1 MAIAYDI
8 RDSGSRAA
16 QGPAQSREQL
26 EADLELHRKWMLRI
40 SDACER
46 VASGDLEVRLLGCDT
61 GGDIQRAARGLN
73 HLLDVT
79 DAFVREA
86 KASLDAASQGRFH
99 RRFLVRGMPGSFRQA
114 AMAIN
119 GASDEMQVQAK
130 ALSDA
135 GNKRRALADTFEAHI
150 SGIVGTVAASASAMQ
165 ATAKGLAG
173 LAVTTTEQSN
183 TVASAAEETSTS
195 VQAVATASEELSA
208 TASEITRQVAES
220 ASIARSAV
228 VLAEKSTG
236 VVSGLER
243 ASGQI
248 GHVVRLINEIAKR
261 TNLLALNATIEAAR
275 AGEVGKGFAVV
286 ASEVKS
292 LARQT
297 SEATD
302 DIGTLIG
309 TIQSATK
316 ESASSI
322 SAIGATIHRMNEIAE
337 SVAGSMVDQR
347 TATGEIGNNIGQA
360 AIGTREVSRNIL
372 LVSSAAG
379 ETSEAAAALVS
390 AASGLSS
397 QAESLKAAT
406 THFLESVRA

>member
-150 SGIVGTVAASASAMQ
+150 SGIVGTVVM
-165 ATAKGLAG
+165 GYFFRRD
-173 LAVTTTEQSN
+173 
-183 TVASAAEETSTS
+183 TS
-195 VQAVATASEELSA
+195 
-208 TASEITRQVAES
+208 RES
-220 ASIARSAV
+220 
-228 VLAEKSTG
+228 
-236 VVSGLER
+236 
-243 ASGQI
+243 
-248 GHVVRLINEIAKR
+248 
-261 TNLLALNATIEAAR
+261 
-275 AGEVGKGFAVV
+275 
-286 ASEVKS
+286 
-292 LARQT
+292 
-297 SEATD
+297 
-302 DIGTLIG
+302 
-309 TIQSATK
+309 
-316 ESASSI
+316 
-322 SAIGATIHRMNEIAE
+322 
-337 SVAGSMVDQR
+337 
-347 TATGEIGNNIGQA
+347 
-360 AIGTREVSRNIL
+360 
-372 LVSSAAG
+372 
-379 ETSEAAAALVS
+379 
-390 AASGLSS
+390 
-397 QAESLKAAT
+397 
-406 THFLESVRA
+406 